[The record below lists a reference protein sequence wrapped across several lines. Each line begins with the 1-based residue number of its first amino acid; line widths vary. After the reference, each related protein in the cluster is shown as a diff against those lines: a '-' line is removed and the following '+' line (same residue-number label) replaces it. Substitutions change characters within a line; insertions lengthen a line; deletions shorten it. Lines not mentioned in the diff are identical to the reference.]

1 MWILGL
7 KGLNPHVHLFLL
19 LFFSLGGGIRVKM
32 EKPSSVI
39 DININISCF
48 FLLLTDSRNLQPT

>member
-7 KGLNPHVHLFLL
+7 KGLNPHVRLFLL

-48 FLLLTDSRNLQPT
+48 FVINR